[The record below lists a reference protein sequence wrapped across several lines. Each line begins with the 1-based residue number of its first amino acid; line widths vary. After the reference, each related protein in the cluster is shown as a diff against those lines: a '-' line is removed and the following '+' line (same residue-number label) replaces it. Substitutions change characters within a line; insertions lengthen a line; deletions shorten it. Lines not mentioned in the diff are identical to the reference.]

1 MGLNIGNCMT
11 SSQIRDSFLKYF
23 RDRGH
28 TVVPSSSLV
37 PFGDPTLLFTNAGM
51 VQFKDV
57 FQGLEK
63 RSYTRAVSSQKC
75 VRAGGKHNDLDNV
88 GFTGRHQTFFEML
101 GNFSFGDYFKED
113 AIAYAWEYV
122 TEVLGLPKER
132 LWITVFRED
141 DEAAQ
146 LWRKIASVPGERIVR
161 LDEEDNFWTMG
172 DTGPCGPDSEIIV
185 DRGEEAACGPDCAL
199 GKCDCDRWLEI
210 WNLVFMQY
218 NRDEGGAMTP
228 LPKPSIDTGLGLER
242 IASVLQGA
250 DTNYGSDLF
259 VPIIEKMER
268 ISGKKSGDGAEVF
281 PFRVIADHIRCCAFL
296 ASDGVQPSNE
306 GRGYVMRRILRRA
319 ARFGQVLGVDE
330 PFLGAL
336 VPVVVDI
343 MGGAYPELVEKQD
356 YIIELLTQD
365 ETKFHNT
372 LIDGQKRAD
381 DLMNAALLEGSRVI
395 SGKDAFVLY
404 DTYGFP
410 IDLTKDMARERGLTV
425 DESEF
430 GDAMAEQRERSRKA
444 RQGSHHDM
452 EALSELVADLPP
464 TLFTGYEEMK
474 NTGKVL
480 AVVVSDA
487 RSTKADPGDEAL
499 VAFDS
504 TPFYAAAGGQ
514 ETDYGVLELS
524 QPGLRPTRVG
534 KVTLVQKTPGGVYLH
549 KVAVERGGIMVGQE
563 LTLRVDE
570 KRRMG
575 LRRHHTATHLLHKAL
590 RSVLGDHAQQSGSLV
605 GESRLRFDFHHF
617 ASLTEEEVYAVED
630 MVNAAIMEDLPV
642 ETAETSI
649 DEAKARGATA
659 LFGEKY
665 GEKVRI
671 VDVCG
676 YSMELCGGTHVRRTG
691 EVGQFQIVSES
702 AVAAGIRRIE
712 AVAGTSALDRS
723 RTNARMLASLAG
735 RFGISPENLPSRVE
749 ALEEEVAGL
758 RKQLERANKGKVNE
772 LAKELLG
779 KTESLSKPG
788 NLKIVASR
796 QDSMDVP
803 GLRELGDLLKEEGC
817 SVAIL
822 ASGSK
827 GRSSLLVMVSD
838 EAVSKGADAV
848 KIVKTGASVLGGS
861 GGGKSHMAQAGGKN
875 PDKIEEALRAAT
887 EEARRSL

>member
-1 MGLNIGNCMT
+1 
-11 SSQIRDSFLKYF
+11 
-23 RDRGH
+23 
-28 TVVPSSSLV
+28 
-37 PFGDPTLLFTNAGM
+37 
-51 VQFKDV
+51 
-57 FQGLEK
+57 
-63 RSYTRAVSSQKC
+63 
-75 VRAGGKHNDLDNV
+75 
-88 GFTGRHQTFFEML
+88 
-101 GNFSFGDYFKED
+101 
-113 AIAYAWEYV
+113 
-122 TEVLGLPKER
+122 
-132 LWITVFRED
+132 
-141 DEAAQ
+141 
-146 LWRKIASVPGERIVR
+146 
-161 LDEEDNFWTMG
+161 
-172 DTGPCGPDSEIIV
+172 
-185 DRGEEAACGPDCAL
+185 
-199 GKCDCDRWLEI
+199 
-210 WNLVFMQY
+210 
-218 NRDEGGAMTP
+218 
-228 LPKPSIDTGLGLER
+228 
-242 IASVLQGA
+242 
-250 DTNYGSDLF
+250 
-259 VPIIEKMER
+259 
-268 ISGKKSGDGAEVF
+268 
-281 PFRVIADHIRCCAFL
+281 
-296 ASDGVQPSNE
+296 
-306 GRGYVMRRILRRA
+306 
-319 ARFGQVLGVDE
+319 
-330 PFLGAL
+330 
-336 VPVVVDI
+336 
-343 MGGAYPELVEKQD
+343 
-356 YIIELLTQD
+356 
-365 ETKFHNT
+365 
-372 LIDGQKRAD
+372 
-381 DLMNAALLEGSRVI
+381 
-395 SGKDAFVLY
+395 
-404 DTYGFP
+404 
-410 IDLTKDMARERGLTV
+410 
-425 DESEF
+425 
-430 GDAMAEQRERSRKA
+430 
-444 RQGSHHDM
+444 
-452 EALSELVADLPP
+452 
-464 TLFTGYEEMK
+464 
-474 NTGKVL
+474 
-480 AVVVSDA
+480 
-487 RSTKADPGDEAL
+487 
-499 VAFDS
+499 
-504 TPFYAAAGGQ
+504 
-514 ETDYGVLELS
+514 
-524 QPGLRPTRVG
+524 
-534 KVTLVQKTPGGVYLH
+534 VQKTPGGVYLH

-590 RSVLGDHAQQSGSLV
+590 RSVLGDHAEQSGSLV
-605 GESRLRFDFHHF
+605 DESKLRFDFRHF
-617 ASLTEEEVYAVED
+617 QSLTEEELYAVED

-779 KTESLSKPG
+779 KAESLSKPG